1 MSETKKKLV
10 LKKLSQYNTIW
21 HPESTMVFKSI
32 KERVVIGRLEDE
44 ELKPIDNICK
54 DACKEW
60 NFVIE
65 ESPETSNDEGENEEE
80 HKEVENE
87 DEHKEVEDQDEH
99 KEVEDQDE
107 QEEEEEDDDEEEEEK
122 EEVKEE
128 NVSTVLDTKSS
139 DRATR
144 VLSKIS
150 SVAQEISVAVNQYEE
165 EISKLKNDLENSQAK
180 NQRLEQELDSMRAKF
195 TALKSIFS

>member
-87 DEHKEVEDQDEH
+87 DEH

>member
-80 HKEVENE
+80 HKEVE
-87 DEHKEVEDQDEH
+87 
-99 KEVEDQDE
+99 DQDE
-107 QEEEEEDDDEEEEEK
+107 QEEEEEDDDEEEEEKEEEEEEK

-139 DRATR
+139 DRARR

-180 NQRLEQELDSMRAKF
+180 NQQLEQELDSMRAKF